1 MCNSIVNT
9 HLSVI
14 IRLGF
19 NRSHQIKVTL
29 NIYITFPM
37 RIPYH
42 NLHCFLESEHR
53 SFTASRMC
61 QNFRWPASPVRR
73 TTDGITMFSELFSWF
88 LPPPLPENL
97 LPFSLPFDC
106 PPPWVCSRD
115 SDEGNTPIQ
124 PLLLANISHA
134 VILMALRMIMS
145 WLCSNCSLESSHFQL
160 LFGFATIINI
170 QMSSLGNS
178 VFSRN
183 CFIFVY

>member
-1 MCNSIVNT
+1 MSNSIVST

-42 NLHCFLESEHR
+42 NLHCFFLESEHR

-73 TTDGITMFSELFSWF
+73 TTDLVSQC
-88 LPPPLPENL
+88 L
-97 LPFSLPFDC
+97 LN
-106 PPPWVCSRD
+106 CSRD
-115 SDEGNTPIQ
+115 FSFLPYQKTCFQ
-124 PLLLANISHA
+124 
-134 VILMALRMIMS
+134 
-145 WLCSNCSLESSHFQL
+145 SHFHLTVLRHGSAAVTVTRGTRQFNPYCSQTLHML
-160 LFGFATIINI
+160 LF
-170 QMSSLGNS
+170 
-178 VFSRN
+178 
-183 CFIFVY
+183 